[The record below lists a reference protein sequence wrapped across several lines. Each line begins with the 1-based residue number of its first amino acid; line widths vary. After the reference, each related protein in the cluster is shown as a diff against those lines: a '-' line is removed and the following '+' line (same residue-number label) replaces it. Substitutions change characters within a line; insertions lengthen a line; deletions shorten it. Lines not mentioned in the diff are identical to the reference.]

1 MRLNQGRPAR
11 DLSQP
16 QGKDHV
22 MKNVQ
27 GHRRKGLLAAGLLAT
42 TVLASGGLAWSLAG
56 TSVAGATE
64 SPATAPLGLAPVVN
78 QAGFADLAEKVRAA
92 VVNIATTEN
101 VDQTA
106 EQGTPNF
113 QGQMPNF
120 PPGSPFGQMF
130 RHFFEGQG
138 QMRTAPA
145 HALGSGFLVDPA
157 GYVVTNNHVI
167 DHAHQVKVT
176 LNDGQTYTAK
186 VVGRDAKTDLAL
198 LKIEAGKPL
207 PYVAFGDSGKERVGD
222 WVIAVG
228 NPFGLGGTV
237 TAGIVSAHDRNLNHG
252 PYDDYLQIDAPINPG
267 NSGGPLF
274 NQSGQVI
281 GIDTAIYSPNGG
293 SVGIGFAI
301 PSSVATK
308 VVAQLREH
316 GKVERGW
323 LGVAMQPLTPALAS
337 AIGHPEA
344 QGVIVNKVIAD
355 SPASKAELQQG
366 DVITAF
372 NGEAVKDPRELAMQV
387 ANTAGGSDAKLT
399 ILRDGKQS
407 TVDVALGEQPVE
419 QAAVQQDDSN
429 TSPVG
434 MALASLTHDAQQQ
447 LGLDPS
453 VKGVV
458 VERVMPG
465 SRAEQSG
472 VQSGDVIMRVGNE
485 AVTSPAAASAK
496 IHAAEHD
503 KKAAVPLLVMR
514 DGSTYY
520 LALQLDKA

>member
-1 MRLNQGRPAR
+1 MR
-11 DLSQP
+11 
-16 QGKDHV
+16 
-22 MKNVQ
+22 NVK
-27 GHRRKGLLAAGLLAT
+27 GAGRKGLLAAGLLAT
-42 TVLASGGLAWSLAG
+42 TVLAGGGFAWS
-56 TSVAGATE
+56 ATE
-64 SPATAPLGLAPVVN
+64 TPATAPLGLAPVVN
-78 QAGFADLAEKVRAA
+78 QAGFADLAEKVRPA
-92 VVNIATTEN
+92 VVNISTTEN

-106 EQGTPNF
+106 DQGMPNF

-120 PPGSPFGQMF
+120 PPNSPMGQMF

-138 QMRTAPA
+138 QGRMAPA
-145 HALGSGFLVDPA
+145 HALGSGFIVDPA
-157 GYVVTNNHVI
+157 GYVVTNNHVV

-176 LNDGQTYTAK
+176 MNDGQSFTAK
-186 VVGRDAKTDLAL
+186 VVGRDEKTDLAL
-198 LKIEAGKPL
+198 LKIESGKPL

-237 TAGIVSAHDRNLNHG
+237 TAGIVSAHDRDLNHG

-323 LGVAMQPLTPALAS
+323 LGIAMQPLTPALAS

-344 QGVIVNKVIAD
+344 QGVIVNKVMAD
-355 SPASKAELQQG
+355 SPASKADLQQG

-372 NGEAVKDPRELAMQV
+372 NGEAIKDARELALQV
-387 ANTAGGSDAKLT
+387 ANVAGGSDAKLT

-407 TVDVALGEQPVE
+407 IVNVEIGAQPVE
-419 QAAVQQDDSN
+419 QAAAQQDESN
-429 TSPVG
+429 GGAPVG
-434 MALASLTHDAQQQ
+434 MALTSLTHDAQQQ

-458 VERVMPG
+458 VARVTPG
-465 SRAEQSG
+465 SKADQSG
-472 VQSGDVIMRVGNE
+472 VQSGDVIVRVGNDR
-485 AVTSPAAASAK
+485 VTSPSEVSAK
-496 IHAAEHD
+496 IHAAEND
-503 KKAAVPLLVMR
+503 KKEAVPLLVMR

-520 LALQLDKA
+520 LALQLGKA

>member
-1 MRLNQGRPAR
+1 MR
-11 DLSQP
+11 
-16 QGKDHV
+16 
-22 MKNVQ
+22 NVK
-27 GHRRKGLLAAGLLAT
+27 GAGRKGLLAAGLLAT
-42 TVLASGGLAWSLAG
+42 TVLASGGVAW
-56 TSVAGATE
+56 SVAGAAE
-64 SPATAPLGLAPVVN
+64 PPATAPLGLAPVVN
-78 QAGFADLAEKVRAA
+78 QAGFADLAEKVRPA

-101 VDQTA
+101 VDQA
-106 EQGTPNF
+106 SGQDTPNF

-120 PPGSPFGQMF
+120 PPNSPMGQLF

-138 QMRTAPA
+138 QMRMAPA
-145 HALGSGFLVDPA
+145 HALGSGFIIDPA
-157 GYVVTNNHVI
+157 GYVVTNNHVV

-176 LNDGQTYTAK
+176 LNDGQNFAAK
-186 VVGRDAKTDLAL
+186 VIGRDAKTDLAL
-198 LKIEAGKPL
+198 LKIESAKPL

-222 WVIAVG
+222 WVVAVG

-237 TAGIVSAHDRNLNHG
+237 TAGIVSAHDRDLNHG

-301 PSSVATK
+301 PSSVASK

-323 LGVAMQPLTPALAS
+323 LGIAMQPLTPALAS

-344 QGVIVNKVIAD
+344 QGVIVNKVMAD
-355 SPASKAELQQG
+355 SPASKADLQQG

-372 NGEAVKDPRELAMQV
+372 NGEAIKDARELAMQV
-387 ANTAGGSDAKLT
+387 ANVAGGSDAKLT

-407 TVDVALGEQPVE
+407 IVNVEIGDQPVE
-419 QAAVQQDDSN
+419 QAAVHQDDGS
-429 TSPVG
+429 SSAPVG
-434 MALASLTHDAQQQ
+434 MALTTLTHDEQQQ

-458 VERVMPG
+458 VARVTPG
-465 SRAEQSG
+465 SQADQSG
-472 VQSGDVIMRVGNE
+472 VQSGDVIVRIGNE
-485 AVTSPAAASAK
+485 TVTSPSEVSAK

-503 KKAAVPLLVMR
+503 KREAVPLLVMR

-520 LALQLDKA
+520 LALQLGKA